1 MNPILG
7 KGQIILAQ
15 MYWKQDNPVET
26 TWFLVVIAALIAVP
40 VLYSILRNLVYGKP
54 SESNSRP
61 SPSQG
66 FSKGAFRRKAEEHGF
81 SGEEVEFLEFYA
93 RKLGVTSP
101 QAIFGSKTQLD
112 TFMKN
117 AFKYI
122 EQHAETEEEAENQ
135 KHDLFAIREALGAR
149 LSTGVS
155 IRSTRQLKSRT
166 PLSIVT
172 TREAHYSSILLINE
186 SKALYLEPALDAFGA
201 PIKFPFRSRITVYFY
216 TGNHVGFS
224 FQSHVRGLVDMDGK
238 KLLCIAHSDKIKPL
252 PARRYQR
259 SEIRLTA
266 RFYLVHVKAAKDKGK
281 VVKSVQVERAAVAG
295 IITDLSGGGLSMQ
308 TMSPVNAGE
317 FVKLEFDLGTGS
329 RSAYATV
336 VRVSRSRSGALMHLK
351 FVKANRK
358 TINEIRSV
366 VYGYD

>member
-1 MNPILG
+1 MNIPLDR
-7 KGQIILAQ
+7 GQVLLAQ
-15 MYWKQDNPVET
+15 LYWKQDNPAET
-26 TWFLVVIAALIAVP
+26 TWFLVIVAALIAIP
-40 VLYSILRNLVYGKP
+40 LLYSVLRNLIYGKP
-54 SESNSRP
+54 SESNPRP

-66 FSKGAFRRKAEEHGF
+66 FSKGAFRRKAEDYGF
-81 SGEEVEFLEFYA
+81 SGEEVDFLDFYA
-93 RKLGVTSP
+93 RKLGVSSP
-101 QAIFGSKTQLD
+101 QAVFGNKAQLD
-112 TFMKN
+112 AFMKN

-122 EQHAETEEEAENQ
+122 ERHAETEEEAENQ
-135 KHDLFAIREALGAR
+135 KHNLFAIREALGAR
-149 LSTGVS
+149 LSTGSPV
-155 IRSTRQLKSRT
+155 RSSRQLKPRT

-172 TREAHYSSILLINE
+172 SREAHYASVLLINE
-186 SKALYLEPALDAFGA
+186 SRALYLEPALDAFGA
-201 PIKFPFRSRITVYFY
+201 PIRFPFRAKITVYFY

-224 FQSHVRGLVDMDGK
+224 FPSRVKGIVDMDGK
-238 KLLCIAHSDKIKPL
+238 KLLCIAHSDRIKPL

-259 SEIRLTA
+259 SEIRLNA
-266 RFYLVHVKAAKDKGK
+266 RFYLVHVRAAKDKGK

-317 FVKLEFDLGTGS
+317 FVKIEFDLGSGS

-336 VRVSRSRSGALMHLK
+336 VRVSRTRSGALMHLK

-366 VYGYD
+366 VYGYE